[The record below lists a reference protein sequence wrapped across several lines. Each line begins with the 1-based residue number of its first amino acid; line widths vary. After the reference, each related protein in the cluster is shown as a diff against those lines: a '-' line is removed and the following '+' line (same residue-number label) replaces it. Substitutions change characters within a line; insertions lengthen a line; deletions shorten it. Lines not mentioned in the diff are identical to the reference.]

1 MNDATYLDFEQPIK
15 DIDDKIQALQAQ
27 ADAENLDMSDEIDAL
42 KDKRQKVEKD
52 IFDNLTR
59 WQKYQLAR
67 HPQRPYSLDYIEHC
81 FTDFIE
87 LHGDRFCGD
96 DQAIVCGLAKL
107 DGEPVVIIG
116 QQKGRNTK
124 ENLKRN
130 FGLPHPEGYRKALR
144 LMRLAA
150 KFNRPIITLIDTP
163 GAFPG
168 LASEQ
173 RSVSEAIAK
182 NLVEMARLPV
192 PIIVVI
198 IGEGA
203 SGGALGIGV
212 GDRIL
217 MLENA
222 WYSVINPESCSLILW
237 RNRDQKTVA
246 AEAMKIAA
254 EDLVELKVIDRIVAE
269 PFGGAHRNHLETAQN
284 LKTEIQT
291 ALAEIKQIPLNELT
305 HKRVEKFSQMG
316 AWEETG

>member
-1 MNDATYLDFEQPIK
+1 MNEAIYLDFEQPLK
-15 DIDDKIQALQAQ
+15 EIDDKILALQAH
-27 ADAENLDMSDEIDAL
+27 ADAENLAMPDEIQAL
-42 KDKRQKVEKD
+42 RSRRENLERE
-52 IFDNLTR
+52 IFGNLTR

-67 HPQRPYSLDYIEHC
+67 HPQRPYSLDYISRC
-81 FTDFIE
+81 LTDFVE
-87 LHGDRFCGD
+87 LRGDRFFGD
-96 DQAIVCGLAKL
+96 DQAIVGGLAKL
-107 DGEPVVIIG
+107 AGEPIVVIG

-124 ENLKRN
+124 ENLQRN

-150 KFNRPIITLIDTP
+150 KFNRPILTLIDTP

-173 RSVSEAIAK
+173 RSVSEAIAR

-192 PIIVVI
+192 PIIVAV

-237 RNRDQKTVA
+237 RSRDQKMLA

-269 PFGGAHRNHLETAQN
+269 PFGGAHRNHKEAAQN
-284 LKTEIQT
+284 LKDAIEEALREIR
-291 ALAEIKQIPLNELT
+291 KIPVSQLT
-305 HKRVEKFSQMG
+305 RLRVEKFAQMG
-316 AWEETG
+316 AWEET

>member
-15 DIDDKIQALQAQ
+15 DIDEKIEGLQAQ
-27 ADAENLDMSDEIDAL
+27 ADAENLDMSDEIQAL
-42 KDKRQKVEKD
+42 KDKRQKTESD
-52 IFDNLTR
+52 IFENLTR

-67 HPQRPYSLDYIEHC
+67 HPQRPYSLDYIAHC
-81 FTDFIE
+81 LTDFVE

-96 DQAIVCGLAKL
+96 DQAIVGGLAKL
-107 DGEPVVIIG
+107 DGEPIVVIG

-144 LMRLAA
+144 LMRMAA
-150 KFNRPIITLIDTP
+150 KFNRPILTLIDTP

-192 PIIVVI
+192 PIIVAV

-237 RNRDQKTVA
+237 RNRDEKMVA

-254 EDLVELKVIDRIVAE
+254 EDLIELKVIDRIVPE
-269 PFGGAHRNHLETAQN
+269 PFGGAHRNHQEAAQN
-284 LKTEIQT
+284 LKKEISN
-291 ALAEIKQIPLNELT
+291 ALREIREIPTDELT
-305 HKRVEKFSQMG
+305 TQRVEKFANMG
-316 AWEETG
+316 AWEEV

>member
-15 DIDDKIQALQAQ
+15 EIDEKIQALQAQ
-27 ADAENLDMSDEIDAL
+27 AEAENLDMPDEIQAL
-42 KDKRQKVEKD
+42 KDKRQKVERD

-67 HPQRPYSLDYIEHC
+67 HPQRPYSLDYIQHC
-81 FTDFIE
+81 LTDFVE
-87 LHGDRFCGD
+87 LHGDRFFGD
-96 DQAIVCGLAKL
+96 DQAIVGGLAKL
-107 DGEPVVIIG
+107 DGEPIVVIG

-124 ENLKRN
+124 ENLRRN

-150 KFNRPIITLIDTP
+150 KFNRPILTLIDTP

-173 RSVSEAIAK
+173 RSVSEAIAR

-237 RNRDQKTVA
+237 RNREQKTVA

-254 EDLVELKVIDRIVAE
+254 EDLKELNVIDRIVPE
-269 PFGGAHRNHLETAQN
+269 PFGGAHRNHLEAAQN
-284 LKTEIQT
+284 LKKEIQE
-291 ALAEIKQIPLNELT
+291 ALIEIRQIKTDDLT
-305 HKRVEKFSQMG
+305 QLRVEKFARMG
-316 AWEETG
+316 AWEEV

>member
-1 MNDATYLDFEQPIK
+1 MAGITYLDFEKPLLEL
-15 DIDDKIQALQAQ
+15 DEKIAALKAQ
-27 ADAENLDMSDEIDAL
+27 AEAENLDMSGEIQAL
-42 KDKRQKVEKD
+42 QDKRNKIETDLYTQ
-52 IFDNLTR
+52 LTR
-59 WQKYQLAR
+59 WQKYQLSR
-67 HPQRPYSLDYIEHC
+67 HPQRPYSLDYINLML
-81 FTDFIE
+81 TDFVE
-87 LHGDRFCGD
+87 LHGDRFYGD
-96 DQAIVCGLAKL
+96 DQAIVGGLARL
-107 DGEPVVIIG
+107 DGEPIVVIG

-144 LMRLAA
+144 LMKLAA
-150 KFNRPIITLIDTP
+150 KFNHPVLTLVDTP

-173 RSVSEAIAK
+173 RSVSEAIAR
-182 NLVEMARLPV
+182 NLFEMARLPT
-192 PIIVVI
+192 PIVVAI

-217 MLENA
+217 MMENA

-254 EDLVELKVIDRIVAE
+254 EDLVQLGVIDHIVSE
-269 PFGGAHRNHLETAQN
+269 PFGGAHRDHKEAAVQLKKAVRKALDETRH
-284 LKTEIQT
+284 
-291 ALAEIKQIPLNELT
+291 IPVSDLT
-305 HKRVEKFSQMG
+305 CQRVEKFCKMG
-316 AWEETG
+316 IWEEI

>member
-1 MNDATYLDFEQPIK
+1 MHDAPYLDFEQPIK
-15 DIDDKIQALQAQ
+15 DIDEKIQALQAQ
-27 ADAENLDMSDEIDAL
+27 AEAENLDMSEEIQAL
-42 KDKRQKVEKD
+42 KDKRAKTERD

-67 HPQRPYSLDYIEHC
+67 HPHRPYSLDYIAHC
-81 FTDFIE
+81 LTDFVE
-87 LHGDRFCGD
+87 LHGDRFYGD
-96 DQAIVCGLAKL
+96 DQAIVGGLAKL
-107 DGEPVVIIG
+107 DGEPIVVIG

-150 KFNRPIITLIDTP
+150 KFNRPILTLIDTP

-173 RSVSEAIAK
+173 RSVSEAIAR

-237 RNRDQKTVA
+237 RNRDQKTIA

-254 EDLVELKVIDRIVAE
+254 EDLIELKVIDRIVPE
-269 PFGGAHRNHLETAQN
+269 PFGGAHRNHQEAAKN
-284 LKTEIQT
+284 LKIEIVK
-291 ALAEIKQIPLNELT
+291 ALKEIRKIPISNLT
-305 HKRVEKFSQMG
+305 KLRVEKFAQMG
-316 AWEETG
+316 AWEAE

>member
-1 MNDATYLDFEQPIK
+1 MNDATYLDFEQPLK
-15 DIDDKIQALQAQ
+15 EIDEKIQALQAQ
-27 ADAENLDMSDEIDAL
+27 AEAENLDMPDEIQAL
-42 KDKRQKVEKD
+42 KDKRQKVEQD

-67 HPQRPYSLDYIEHC
+67 HPERPYSLDYVQHC
-81 FTDFIE
+81 LTDFVE
-87 LHGDRFCGD
+87 LHGDRFFGD
-96 DQAIVCGLAKL
+96 DQAIVGGLAKI
-107 DGEPVVIIG
+107 DGEPLIVIG

-124 ENLKRN
+124 ENLRRN

-150 KFNRPIITLIDTP
+150 KFNRPILTLIDTP

-173 RSVSEAIAK
+173 RSVSEAIAR

-192 PIIVVI
+192 PIIVAI

-203 SGGALGIGV
+203 SGGAIGIGV

-237 RNRDQKTVA
+237 RNREQKMLA

-254 EDLVELKVIDRIVAE
+254 EDLMALNVIDRIVSE
-269 PFGGAHRNHLETAQN
+269 PFGGAHRNHSEAAQN
-284 LKTEIQT
+284 LKSAILES
-291 ALAEIKQIPLNELT
+291 LHEVRQIPTNELT
-305 HKRVEKFSQMG
+305 RLRVEKFSKMG
-316 AWEETG
+316 AWEDT